1 MDIVSSPFGVQ
12 FPRWCRQELQQF
24 HLVEFQQFGG
34 WNLWRN
40 FQGLG
45 GDTMEVGW

>member
-12 FPRWCRQELQQF
+12 FTRWCRQELQQF

-34 WNLWRN
+34 RNFWGN